1 MLPNLATAFGIFF
14 LRQFFQTV
22 PVELEEAARVDG
34 TSRLGVLF
42 KIVLPLSMPALSTLA
57 ALTILTSWN
66 DFLWPLIVITN
77 QDQMTVPLG
86 LSYFQGAHFDQL
98 AAADGGQRDEPV
110 ADAARLR
117 RGTAVLRPVRGRDR
131 AEGLSVRH
139 GTSEKEGVSL
149 AEVEFCGVSRRYG
162 DVVALNGLDLVAD
175 GEFLILVGPSGCGK
189 STALR
194 LLAGLDKP
202 TSGEI
207 KIGGGSVTR
216 LSPGERDI
224 AMVFQNYALYPH
236 MSVYQN
242 LAYGLR
248 QRRTPRAEVDQR
260 VRETA
265 RLLDIGQLLDRKPG
279 QLSGGQRQRVA
290 MGRALV
296 RRPQAFLL
304 DEPLSNLDAK
314 LRTQVRGDLKRLHR
328 EMPVTS
334 IYVTHDQVEAMTLGD
349 RICVMSSGE
358 VQQIGTTDEIYNQP
372 ANTFVA
378 AFMGSPPMNLVPG
391 EIRRRGV
398 LHVGTA
404 PLATVPRPT
413 AR

>member
-1 MLPNLATAFGIFF
+1 M
-14 LRQFFQTV
+14 
-22 PVELEEAARVDG
+22 
-34 TSRLGVLF
+34 
-42 KIVLPLSMPALSTLA
+42 
-57 ALTILTSWN
+57 
-66 DFLWPLIVITN
+66 
-77 QDQMTVPLG
+77 
-86 LSYFQGAHFDQL
+86 
-98 AAADGGQRDEPV
+98 
-110 ADAARLR
+110 
-117 RGTAVLRPVRGRDR
+117 
-131 AEGLSVRH
+131 
-139 GTSEKEGVSL
+139 
-149 AEVEFCGVSRRYG
+149 AEVEFRGVSRRFG
-162 DVVALNGLDLVAD
+162 DVVALRGLDLSVAD

-207 KIGGGSVTR
+207 LIAGQSVTR
-216 LSPGERDI
+216 LGPGERDI

-236 MSVYQN
+236 MSVFQN

-248 QRRTPRAEVDQR
+248 QRRTPRAEVDRR

-265 RLLDIGQLLDRKPG
+265 DLLDIDQLLDRKPG

-328 EMPVTS
+328 ELPVTS

-349 RICVMSSGE
+349 RICVMSNGE
-358 VQQIGTTDEIYNQP
+358 VQQIGTTDDIYNRP

-378 AFMGSPPMNLVPG
+378 AFMGSPPMNLISAVV
-391 EIRRRGV
+391 RSGV
-398 LHVGTA
+398 LHVGGTVVAAVPTTDGPVTVGVRPEHLRLHSRYAHGMVPARVDFTEPLGSHVLVTPQVDVHDDDSPSVPKEARVIIQA
-404 PLATVPRPT
+404 PAGTDFDPGTRIGLEMPPERTYFFDADTGDVR
-413 AR
+413 ASRERIAL

>member
-1 MLPNLATAFGIFF
+1 M
-14 LRQFFQTV
+14 
-22 PVELEEAARVDG
+22 
-34 TSRLGVLF
+34 
-42 KIVLPLSMPALSTLA
+42 
-57 ALTILTSWN
+57 
-66 DFLWPLIVITN
+66 
-77 QDQMTVPLG
+77 
-86 LSYFQGAHFDQL
+86 
-98 AAADGGQRDEPV
+98 
-110 ADAARLR
+110 
-117 RGTAVLRPVRGRDR
+117 
-131 AEGLSVRH
+131 
-139 GTSEKEGVSL
+139 
-149 AEVEFCGVSRRYG
+149 AEVEFRGVSRRFG
-162 DVVALNGLDLVAD
+162 DVVALHGLDLAVGD

-202 TSGEI
+202 TSGQVRI
-207 KIGGGSVTR
+207 AGRDVTR
-216 LSPGERDI
+216 LTPGERDI

-248 QRRTPRAEVDQR
+248 QRRTPRQEVDRR

-265 RLLDIGQLLDRKPG
+265 TLLDISELLDRKPG

-328 EMPVTS
+328 ELQVTS

-349 RICVMSSGE
+349 RICVMSQGE
-358 VQQIGTTDEIYNQP
+358 VQQIGTTDEIYNRP

-378 AFMGSPPMNLVPG
+378 GFMGSPPMNLVPG
-391 EIRRRGV
+391 EVRGGTVHVAGAAVTDCPTTDRRVIVGFRPEDLRIGGPEVAGAIAARIDVCEPLGSHVLVHALVDTEGTGLEGSPTDVIVQALPGTSFEPGARIRI
-398 LHVGTA
+398 TA
-404 PLATVPRPT
+404 APGKSYVFDAETGRSDLARERVVTV
-413 AR
+413 

>member
-1 MLPNLATAFGIFF
+1 M
-14 LRQFFQTV
+14 
-22 PVELEEAARVDG
+22 
-34 TSRLGVLF
+34 
-42 KIVLPLSMPALSTLA
+42 
-57 ALTILTSWN
+57 
-66 DFLWPLIVITN
+66 
-77 QDQMTVPLG
+77 
-86 LSYFQGAHFDQL
+86 
-98 AAADGGQRDEPV
+98 
-110 ADAARLR
+110 
-117 RGTAVLRPVRGRDR
+117 
-131 AEGLSVRH
+131 
-139 GTSEKEGVSL
+139 
-149 AEVEFCGVSRRYG
+149 AEVEYCGVSRHYDP
-162 DVVALNGLDLVAD
+162 DVVALKGLDLTVAD

-207 KIGGGSVTR
+207 KIAGRPVTR
-216 LSPGERDI
+216 LGPGERDI

-248 QRRTPRAEVDQR
+248 QRRTPKTEIDRR

-265 RLLDIGQLLDRKPG
+265 LLLDIDQLLDRKPG

-328 EMPVTS
+328 EVPVTS

-349 RICVMSSGE
+349 RICVMSDGE
-358 VQQIGTTDEIYNQP
+358 VQQVGTTDDIYNRP

-378 AFMGSPPMNLVPG
+378 SFMGSPPMNLFPAAVHEGSLRVAGAVLSQVASPDRP
-391 EIRRRGV
+391 ITLGV
-398 LHVGTA
+398 RPEDLQVSGPGTA
-404 PLATVPRPT
+404 GSVPARVDLCEPLGSHVLMHVLVDAGPGSTEGGPPTPVIVQAPPGTAFDSGARIGLTVSPGKIYLFDAETGR
-413 AR
+413 ADLSSQRVASA

>member
-1 MLPNLATAFGIFF
+1 
-14 LRQFFQTV
+14 
-22 PVELEEAARVDG
+22 
-34 TSRLGVLF
+34 
-42 KIVLPLSMPALSTLA
+42 
-57 ALTILTSWN
+57 
-66 DFLWPLIVITN
+66 
-77 QDQMTVPLG
+77 
-86 LSYFQGAHFDQL
+86 
-98 AAADGGQRDEPV
+98 
-110 ADAARLR
+110 
-117 RGTAVLRPVRGRDR
+117 
-131 AEGLSVRH
+131 
-139 GTSEKEGVSL
+139 L
-149 AEVEFCGVSRRYG
+149 AEVEFRDVTRRYPGGRSG
-162 DVVALNGLDLVAD
+162 DTVALKGLNLTVAD

-207 KIGGGSVTR
+207 RIGGAVVNG

-236 MSVYQN
+236 MSVYRN

-248 QRRTPRAEVDQR
+248 QRRTPRAEIQRR

-265 RLLDIGQLLDRKPG
+265 DLLQIGELLDRKPG

-296 RRPQAFLL
+296 RQPQAFLL

-314 LRTQVRGDLKRLHR
+314 LRNQVRGDLKRLHR
-328 EMPVTS
+328 ELPVTS

-349 RICVMSSGE
+349 RLCVMSAGE
-358 VQQIGTTDEIYNQP
+358 VQQIGTTDDIYNRP

-378 AFMGSPPMNLVPG
+378 AFMGSPPMNLMPG
-391 EIRRRGV
+391 DVRAGV
-398 LHVGTA
+398 LHVGGA
-404 PLATVPRPT
+404 AISTVPQHDGPVTVGVRPEHLRLHATGSDAMVPARVDFIEPLGSHVLVT
-413 AR
+413 ALVEPSAVAPDAPAQTRVIVQAPPGTDLDAGTRIGLEMAAERTYFFDADTGEALQSRESIAVSPN

>member
-1 MLPNLATAFGIFF
+1 
-14 LRQFFQTV
+14 V
-22 PVELEEAARVDG
+22 
-34 TSRLGVLF
+34 
-42 KIVLPLSMPALSTLA
+42 
-57 ALTILTSWN
+57 
-66 DFLWPLIVITN
+66 
-77 QDQMTVPLG
+77 
-86 LSYFQGAHFDQL
+86 
-98 AAADGGQRDEPV
+98 
-110 ADAARLR
+110 
-117 RGTAVLRPVRGRDR
+117 
-131 AEGLSVRH
+131 
-139 GTSEKEGVSL
+139 
-149 AEVEFCGVSRRYG
+149 AEVEYCGVSRHYDP
-162 DVVALNGLDLVAD
+162 DVVALKGLDLTVAD

-194 LLAGLDKP
+194 LLAGLDRP

-207 KIGGGSVTR
+207 RIAGRVVTR
-216 LSPGERDI
+216 LGPGERDI

-248 QRRTPRAEVDQR
+248 QRRTPKAEIDRR

-265 RLLDIGQLLDRKPG
+265 LLLDIDQLLDRKPG

-328 EMPVTS
+328 EVPVTS

-349 RICVMSSGE
+349 RICVMSNGE
-358 VQQIGTTDEIYNQP
+358 VQQVGTTDDIYNRP

-378 AFMGSPPMNLVPG
+378 SFMGSPPMNLIPAVVREGQLRVAGAALARVSSADHPVILGVRPEDLQVGGPG
-391 EIRRRGV
+391 TDASIPARVDLCEPLGSHV
-398 LHVGTA
+398 LMHVLVDAHHGSSDGGPPTPVIIQAPPGTRFDSGA
-404 PLATVPRPT
+404 RIGLTVSPAKIYLFDSETGAADLTSTRV
-413 AR
+413 ASA

>member
-1 MLPNLATAFGIFF
+1 M
-14 LRQFFQTV
+14 
-22 PVELEEAARVDG
+22 
-34 TSRLGVLF
+34 
-42 KIVLPLSMPALSTLA
+42 
-57 ALTILTSWN
+57 
-66 DFLWPLIVITN
+66 
-77 QDQMTVPLG
+77 
-86 LSYFQGAHFDQL
+86 
-98 AAADGGQRDEPV
+98 
-110 ADAARLR
+110 
-117 RGTAVLRPVRGRDR
+117 
-131 AEGLSVRH
+131 
-139 GTSEKEGVSL
+139 
-149 AEVEFCGVSRRYG
+149 AEVEYAGVTRRFG
-162 DVVALNGLDLVAD
+162 SDVVALKGLDLTVAD

-207 KIGGGSVTR
+207 RIAGKPVTH
-216 LSPGERDI
+216 LGPGERDI

-248 QRRTPRAEVDQR
+248 QRRTPKSEVDLR

-265 RLLDIGQLLDRKPG
+265 DLLDIDELLDRKPG

-328 EMPVTS
+328 ELPVTS

-349 RICVMSSGE
+349 RICVMSQGE
-358 VQQIGTTDEIYNQP
+358 VQQIGTTDDIYSRP

-391 EIRRRGV
+391 LVREGRVQVAGV
-398 LHVGTA
+398 PLLDLPSPDRPVTVGVRPEDVQLSGSETAGAIPARIDFCEPLGSHVLVHALVDVGEASPDKAPVTVIVHAPPGTFLEPGARVGLAAQPGRTYLFDAETGRADLTRA
-404 PLATVPRPT
+404 PIASS
-413 AR
+413 